1 MCGIAGFTGADRE
14 LLARMLRVM
23 VHRGPDGAGTEIND
37 SVSLGMRRLAIVDI
51 ATGDQPLYSDD
62 HALALVFNGEI
73 YNAPELRT
81 QLTGLGHRFT
91 TDHSDTEVILRGYEQ
106 WGEDVVRHLTG
117 MFAFAVWDGRKHHL
131 FLARDRLGIKPLYYT
146 EHDGRLLF
154 ASEIKALLQDPDVR
168 AEADLHVLHRFL
180 LFRVHDA
187 TEDTFF
193 ARIKRLLPAHTMVV
207 TPDGRTRIQRYW
219 SPPVN
224 LEFASR
230 RSDEDYAR
238 EFADLFDRVTRRH
251 LIADVP
257 IGVPLS
263 GGLDSSGVATTIAHL
278 MRDEGADLHTGGRLH
293 TFSALYP
300 GQWLDESEYIHE
312 VERHIESTPHYCYP
326 NLDEFWDEMSGWMW
340 FQEEPTIATAP
351 YAYYCVYRVASEH
364 VKVMLSG
371 NGGDELL
378 AGYIPYFRAYLTSA
392 LDQRRLLA
400 GAREVI
406 RGFDLYSGYVGEML
420 RSRLHIGQPPLSARP
435 LLTSRNGH
443 ADAVTYSADRN
454 LNRRLANDVLA
465 FSTPNLLRYEDK
477 NSMAFSV
484 EARVPFLDHEL
495 VEHIFNLPID
505 QKIKG
510 GWNRAVYRRAMRGRI
525 PEKNRLRRR
534 KIGFSNPE
542 YIWLRGRATHIRDI
556 FSSETTRQRGLY
568 DVPALLTAFDE
579 WLGGAPGDGLIF
591 WRILVSELWMRRFVD
606 RSVMVAAGTA

>member
-1 MCGIAGFTGADRE
+1 MCGIAGFTGMDRE

-23 VHRGPDGAGTEIND
+23 VHRGPDGAGTEVND
-37 SVSLGMRRLAIVDI
+37 DVSLGMRRLAIVDI

-73 YNAPELRT
+73 YNAPELRAE
-81 QLTGLGHRFT
+81 LSARGHRFV
-91 TDHSDTEVILRGYEQ
+91 TDHSDTEVILRGYEE

-117 MFAFAVWDGRKHHL
+117 MFGFAIWDGRQRHL
-131 FLARDRLGIKPLYYT
+131 FLARDRLGIKPLYYA
-146 EHDGRLLF
+146 EHHGRLLF
-154 ASEIKALLQDPDVR
+154 ASEIKALLQDRGVTP
-168 AEADLHVLHRFL
+168 EADLHVLHRFL

-193 ARIKRLLPAHTMVV
+193 AHVKRLLPGHTMVV
-207 TPDGRTRIQRYW
+207 TPDGRKRIRRYW

-230 RSDEDYAR
+230 QSDEDYAR
-238 EFADLFDRVTRRH
+238 EFAELFDRVTERH

-278 MRDEGADLHTGGRLH
+278 MREGADLHTGGQLH

-300 GQWLDESEYIHE
+300 GQWLDESEFIHE
-312 VERHIESTPHYCYP
+312 VEGHIGSVPHYCYP
-326 NLDEFWDEMSGWMW
+326 NLDEFWDEMSEWMW

-351 YAYYCVYRVASEH
+351 YAYYCVYRIAKDH

-392 LDQRRLLA
+392 LDQRHYLA

-406 RGFDLYSGYVGEML
+406 RGIDLYSGYFSDVL
-420 RSRLHIGQPPLSARP
+420 RARLHIGPQPLNARP
-435 LLTSRNGH
+435 LLASRNGH
-443 ADAVTYSADRN
+443 ADAVTYAADRN
-454 LNRRLANDVLA
+454 LNRRLADDVLA

-477 NSMAFSV
+477 NSMAFSI

-510 GWNRAVYRRAMRGRI
+510 GWNRAVYRQAMRGRI

-542 YIWLRGRATHIRDI
+542 YVWLRARAGHIRDI
-556 FSSETTRQRGLY
+556 FASAPTRERGLY
-568 DVPALLTAFDE
+568 DVAQLLTAFDE

-591 WRILVSELWMRRFVD
+591 WRILVSELWMRRYVD
-606 RSVMVAAGTA
+606 ASVVVAA